1 MMLHIGFFD
10 PLNRCSCHKSAIF
23 MKSVLG
29 LIGMRQFVD
38 EFAHFSTLHGRV
50 AARLLRPPGGIA
62 EMSGSGSDNEN
73 KVSLTDLIDYL
84 QRQRLDKFLQR
95 RAVVKEKT
103 DAKPPA
109 PKSRLLFGN

>member
-1 MMLHIGFFD
+1 M
-10 PLNRCSCHKSAIF
+10 C
-23 MKSVLG
+23 
-29 LIGMRQFVD
+29 QFVD
-38 EFAHFSTLHGRV
+38 ELAHSSTLHGRV

-95 RAVVKEKT
+95 RAIAKEKA
-103 DAKPPA
+103 DAKPPV
-109 PKSRLLFGN
+109 PKSRLVVGN